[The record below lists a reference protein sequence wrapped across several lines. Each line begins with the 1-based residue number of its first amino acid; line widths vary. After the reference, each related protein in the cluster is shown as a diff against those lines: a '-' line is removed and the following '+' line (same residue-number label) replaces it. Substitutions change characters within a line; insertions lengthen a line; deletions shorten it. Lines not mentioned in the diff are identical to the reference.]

1 MPVLFSILPFVLL
14 PATHVLSFKRV
25 TDAVSLCP
33 EHHLEADQTE
43 AAGDRN
49 MCIVSIQTFP
59 LLAP

>member
-1 MPVLFSILPFVLL
+1 MPVLLSISPFVLL

-25 TDAVSLCP
+25 ADPVSLCP

-49 MCIVSIQTFP
+49 MGIVSIQTFP